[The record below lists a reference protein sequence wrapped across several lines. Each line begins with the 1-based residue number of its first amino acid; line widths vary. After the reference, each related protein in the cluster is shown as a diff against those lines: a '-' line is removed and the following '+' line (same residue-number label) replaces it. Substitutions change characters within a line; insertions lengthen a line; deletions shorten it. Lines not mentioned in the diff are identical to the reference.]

1 MKRTDLTFK
10 ALRIANRL
18 RLPKF
23 KNKHGQLAHSK
34 LDGSDWTR
42 SDWLEALVGEI
53 GEYSNL
59 SKKYRRGDITKE
71 EFMQHARK
79 ELADVQIY
87 LDLLALSIEID
98 LEEATVEKF
107 NEVSDRIGVNIKL

>member
-1 MKRTDLTFK
+1 
-10 ALRIANRL
+10 
-18 RLPKF
+18 
-23 KNKHGQLAHSK
+23 
-34 LDGSDWTR
+34 
-42 SDWLEALVGEI
+42 
-53 GEYSNL
+53 
-59 SKKYRRGDITKE
+59 
-71 EFMQHARK
+71 MQHARK